1 MMTLRTERNT
11 VRTVKDSV
19 DFVDS
24 DFHSVTNV
32 PNIIA
37 HAMCGLQTLYNCHPT
52 FEVTYTY
59 ANGDTCRVH

>member
-1 MMTLRTERNT
+1 MMTLRTEGDK

-24 DFHSVTNV
+24 DFHSVTYV

-37 HAMCGLQTLYNCHPT
+37 HAMCDLQTLYNCHPT
-52 FEVTYTY
+52 FVL
-59 ANGDTCRVH
+59 C